1 MQLLVHTAALECL
14 SQNKNTMNEKHV
26 MKSLETL
33 EFNSLI
39 EESQKICKKIE
50 KENADRKALMNERKG
65 NELTYEESLEL
76 ANRLHEEA
84 LQKLRLKKQEE
95 AMKKNTENPQ

>member
-1 MQLLVHTAALECL
+1 
-14 SQNKNTMNEKHV
+14 
-26 MKSLETL
+26 
-33 EFNSLI
+33 
-39 EESQKICKKIE
+39 
-50 KENADRKALMNERKG
+50 MNERKG

>member
-1 MQLLVHTAALECL
+1 MLFR
-14 SQNKNTMNEKHV
+14 S
-26 MKSLETL
+26 
-33 EFNSLI
+33 
-39 EESQKICKKIE
+39 
-50 KENADRKALMNERKG
+50 NADRKALMNERKG